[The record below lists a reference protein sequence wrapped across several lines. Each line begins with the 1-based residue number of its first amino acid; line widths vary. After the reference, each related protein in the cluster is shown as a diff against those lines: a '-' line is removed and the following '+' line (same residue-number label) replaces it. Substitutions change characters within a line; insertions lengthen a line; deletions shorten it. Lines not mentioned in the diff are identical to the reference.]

1 MKLNLHSWLREARV
15 RAQLPQEVVA
25 EILGVSRQLI
35 THWEGSDARTR
46 IQPTALQLLK
56 LLTLYRA
63 KAPALLEEL
72 ERVAEEPGGE
82 ANPAIRR
89 RVRHPMSAHA
99 KEALLMSV
107 SLIEEPHEPWPPELQ
122 ALWREIE
129 ARDADGLQHIPHPVL
144 SALAD
149 AQASP
154 RSAWGSPPANTPT
167 NPPTNTPAP
176 SAPRAPTASP
186 AVRHTAS
193 TRRVRRFWGWVENMV
208 CFEHPQAEAA
218 FHKTIRDKA
227 GADYLLDFYVPGTV
241 VRFVLEA
248 AQDLGAAHFE
258 SKVFELLAD
267 ARLLPD
273 RNCRALLLIVGASL
287 NAAYEN
293 AAERY
298 QLEIKLFSDAPSAGE
313 FLSSLVRG
321 R

>member
-63 KAPALLEEL
+63 KAPALLDEL
-72 ERVAEEPGGE
+72 EQFAEEPEGGTD
-82 ANPAIRR
+82 PAIRR

-107 SLIEEPHEPWPPELQ
+107 SLIEEPNAPWPPELQ

-129 ARDADGLQHIPHPVL
+129 ARDQSGLRHIPQPVL
-144 SALAD
+144 AAVAD
-149 AQASP
+149 AQAAP
-154 RSAWGSPPANTPT
+154 RSAWAQSPAA
-167 NPPTNTPAP
+167 PAP
-176 SAPRAPTASP
+176 SAPTSQTAAPV
-186 AVRHTAS
+186 VRHTAS

-208 CFEHPQAEAA
+208 CFEHPQAEVA
-218 FHKTIRDKA
+218 FHKTIRDKT
-227 GADYLLDFYVPGTV
+227 GADYSLDFHVPGTV
-241 VRFVLEA
+241 VRFVLES
-248 AQDLGAAHFE
+248 AQELGAAHFE

-273 RNCRALLLIVGASL
+273 RNCRALLLVFGNKESL
-287 NAAYEN
+287 NAAYQN

-298 QLEIKLFSDAPSAGE
+298 QLEIKLFEDAPAAGE
-313 FLSSLVRG
+313 FLSSLVLG

>member
-46 IQPTALQLLK
+46 IQPTGLQLLK

-72 ERVAEEPGGE
+72 ERLAEEPDGDP
-82 ANPAIRR
+82 NPAIRR
-89 RVRHPMSAHA
+89 RVRHPMSDHA
-99 KEALLMSV
+99 REALLMSV
-107 SLIEEPHEPWPPELQ
+107 SLIEEPNAPWPPELQ

-129 ARDADGLQHIPHPVL
+129 TREADGLQHIPHPVL

-154 RSAWGSPPANTPT
+154 RSAWAPAAAPT
-167 NPPTNTPAP
+167 LAP
-176 SAPRAPTASP
+176 SAPRGPTESP
-186 AVRHTAS
+186 TLRHTAA

-208 CFEHPQAEAA
+208 CFEHPQAEAS
-218 FHKTIRDKA
+218 FHKTIRDKT
-227 GADYLLDFYVPGTV
+227 GSDYLLDFHVPGTV
-241 VRFVLEA
+241 VRFVLEPS
-248 AQDLGAAHFE
+248 QDLSAAHFE

-273 RNCRALLLIVGASL
+273 RNCRALLLVFGEHL

-298 QLEIKLFSDAPSAGE
+298 QLEIKRFSDAPSAGE